1 LAGVIFN
8 RKGNLRMTIQAGQRK
23 GDLRWGV
30 CFRRKQVALC
40 IFEPVGLAT
49 ANEADEM
56 IFVLS

>member
-1 LAGVIFN
+1 
-8 RKGNLRMTIQAGQRK
+8 MTIQAGQQK

-30 CFRRKQVALC
+30 CFRRKQVALF
-40 IFEPVGLAT
+40 IFEPVGLPT